1 MRTGRRTKE
10 DLLFSRASFV
20 DLEAAG
26 RKTKEQAGRLFL
38 PALTSCT
45 AYSGLLNHRGFPES
59 QSLMSV
65 WLRQKASHE
74 ITKNTKKSHNTDVT
88 ERTEP
93 RSLRRRRFAARS
105 RRMRH
110 SNVKLRDQ
118 HALRLSVARR
128 LRPACVGIP
137 CRSATKRP
145 GVHGSSGSGFCGCAN
160 PCLPCRFLRVIRGS
174 AFSGRFAP
182 DRGAS
187 RGRA

>member
-10 DLLFSRASFV
+10 DLLFARASFV
-20 DLEAAG
+20 DREAAG
-26 RKTKEQAGRLFL
+26 RKIKEQAGRFFPGLD
-38 PALTSCT
+38 
-45 AYSGLLNHRGFPES
+45 LLNPYLAF
-59 QSLMSV
+59 
-65 WLRQKASHE
+65 KASHE
-74 ITKNTKKSHNTDVT
+74 ITKNTKNTKKSHNTEDT